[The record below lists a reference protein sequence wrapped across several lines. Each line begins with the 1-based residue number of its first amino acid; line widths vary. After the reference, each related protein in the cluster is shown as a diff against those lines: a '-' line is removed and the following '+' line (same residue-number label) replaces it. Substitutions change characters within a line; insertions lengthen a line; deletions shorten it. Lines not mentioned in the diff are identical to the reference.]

1 MSSPS
6 IWDDAVSAF
15 GATAA
20 AKLAGT
26 GQREAAIRAPLD
38 VLITTIGKAL
48 DRPAVLHDEV
58 SDFDR
63 RVRPDFGVS
72 IEGVVMGYVE
82 VKAPGVG
89 IDPTKMTGHDLKQ
102 WERQRDLPNL
112 LYTNGTQWRRY
123 LEGELVAEASLS
135 DQPLQE
141 IAGGLT
147 STAAFEDLL
156 SAFLG
161 WKVADITSITALVSS
176 IAPRTRLLRGEV
188 LDQLDGERRKVRQG
202 EREDEQ
208 PFIGLSKDWRR
219 LLFPLATDETF
230 ADGYAQAVTFAL
242 LLARTSGIDLTRR
255 SLHEVGAELGVEHSL
270 MGRALQLL
278 TDDVA
283 SDFRVSLDLLVTS
296 VSAVRWDRIR
306 RTSRDVYLYL
316 YEEFLA
322 RYDDQ
327 LRQDSGTYYTPV
339 ALVEEMVRFTD
350 NVLRDSLGIED
361 GFGSQ
366 DVFTVDP
373 AMGTG
378 TFLQSVIERVRRRV
392 TETTGAGAVAGAL
405 TQLATRIAGFELQMG
420 PFAVAEMR
428 VAELLAES
436 GASIPKGGL
445 QLYVT
450 DTLDDPYADLT
461 HIASG
466 LQTIAKSRERANELK
481 RSRKVN
487 VVIGNPPYRE
497 LAAGA
502 GAWVEGGNADG
513 EGAPAIFARFL
524 EGVPGKL
531 AAKLKNLY
539 VFFWRWATWKVWE
552 STPADDTGVV
562 CFVTTS
568 GYLRGTAFTA
578 MRRYLREMASEG
590 WIVDLTPEGQTPD
603 VPTRVFPGVRQTLAI
618 GVFVRRPGTD
628 SSIPADVRYTALRGT
643 RAEKFKALADLRL
656 NSDRWEPTRTGWTD
670 ALTAAAASDWDAW
683 PSLSDIF
690 PWYSSGVF
698 PTRAW
703 VYDPSPGVLQQR
715 WSRLLSEE
723 VSADR
728 AALMK
733 DSTGAAST
741 QFKDLPGHEHV
752 VRLPAITTI
761 PAGAPMEPAVRVGFR
776 TLDRQWLIADPRL
789 IHRAREGLWAA
800 AAVNGQIY
808 VVEQHSESL
817 RQGPALVFSA
827 LMPDFHHFN
836 NRGGRTLPFLHPDGT
851 PNIAPGLA
859 SALSQALGLVELPA
873 RDVLAYV
880 AGITSHPAFRET
892 FEDELDTPG
901 VRIPITTDS
910 ELWSRV
916 VELGR
921 QVIWV
926 QTYGQFAEPGLP
938 LGDITFPVGDS
949 RRVLNHTAV
958 LELPTGVVFDAS
970 AQEIQLGAGRFGP
983 VTEAMFN
990 YEVGGRNVLKSWVGY
1005 RSKEAAGKRT
1015 SALDDIQSTEW
1026 AHAWTVELIE
1036 LLTALRRLT
1045 DLEADQASALSD
1057 VMAASAPLSMAQLA
1071 AGGTKF
1077 PAADADRKPRYPVED
1092 GLLDG
1097 LI

>member
-1 MSSPS
+1 MSAPS
-6 IWDDAVSAF
+6 IWGPAVSAF

-20 AKLAGT
+20 AKLSGV

-38 VLITTIGKAL
+38 VLISTIGQAL
-48 DRPAVLHDEV
+48 GRPAVLHDEV
-58 SDFDR
+58 SDFER

-72 IEGVVMGYVE
+72 IDGVVMGYVE

-89 IDPTKMTGHDLKQ
+89 IDPIKMTGHDLKQ
-102 WERQRDLPNL
+102 WKRQRDLPNL
-112 LYTNGTQWRRY
+112 IYTNGTQWRHY
-123 LEGELVAEASLS
+123 LDGELVAEATLT

-141 IAGGLT
+141 VGGALT
-147 STAAFEDLL
+147 STPAFETLL
-156 SAFLG
+156 GAFLG
-161 WKVADITSITALVSS
+161 WKVADITSITALVGA

-188 LDQLDGERRKVRQG
+188 LDQLEGERRKVRQG
-202 EREDEQ
+202 ESEDEQ

-230 ADGYAQAVTFAL
+230 ADGYAQSVTFAL
-242 LLARTSGIDLTRR
+242 LLARTSGIDLVHR

-296 VSAVRWDRIR
+296 ISAVRWDRIR

-350 NVLRDSLGIED
+350 DVLRESLGITE
-361 GFGSQ
+361 GFASP

-378 TFLQSVIERVRRRV
+378 TFLQSVIERVRNRV
-392 TETTGAGAVAGAL
+392 TETAGAGAASGAL
-405 TQLATRIAGFELQMG
+405 TELATRIAGFELQMG

-428 VAELLAES
+428 VTELLAEA
-436 GASIPKGGL
+436 GAGIPKGGL

-466 LQTIAKSRERANELK
+466 LQTIAKSRAKANELK

-502 GAWVEGGNADG
+502 GAWVEAGHADG
-513 EGAPAIFARFL
+513 KGAPAIFARFL
-524 EGVPGKL
+524 DGVPGKL

-562 CFVTTS
+562 CFITTS
-568 GYLRGTAFTA
+568 GYLRGSAFTA
-578 MRRYLREMASEG
+578 MRRYLRETASDG
-590 WIVDLTPEGQTPD
+590 WIIDLTPEGQTPD
-603 VPTRVFPGVRQTLAI
+603 VRTRVFPGVRQTLAI
-618 GVFVRRPGTD
+618 GIFVRRPNTSAD
-628 SSIPADVRYTALRGT
+628 TPANIRYAAVRGT
-643 RAEKFKALADLRL
+643 RAEKFAALAELRVD
-656 NSDRWEPTRTGWTD
+656 SERWEAARAGWTD
-670 ALTAAAASDWDAW
+670 PLTAVAASDWDEW
-683 PSLSDIF
+683 PSLPDLF
-690 PWYSSGVF
+690 PWYSPGVF

-703 VYDPSPGVLQQR
+703 VYDPAPEVLRQR
-715 WSRLLSEE
+715 WAQLLAEQNS
-723 VSADR
+723 SKR
-728 AALMK
+728 ASLMK
-733 DSTGAAST
+733 DSTGAAAK
-741 QFKDLPGHEHV
+741 QFKDLPGYEHPA
-752 VRLPAITTI
+752 RLPAISSLSPGT
-761 PAGAPMEPAVRVGFR
+761 AMEPLVRVGFR

-800 AAVNGQIY
+800 ASVPGQVY
-808 VVEQHSESL
+808 MVEQHSEAL
-817 RQGPALVFSA
+817 RQGPAVVFSA

-851 PNIAPGLA
+851 ANLAPGLTGV
-859 SALSQALGLVELPA
+859 LSQIFELEVSA
-873 RDVLAYV
+873 QDVLAYV
-880 AGITSHPAFRET
+880 AGISSHPSFRDT

-901 VRIPITTDS
+901 VRIPITSDPM
-910 ELWSRV
+910 LWTKA

-926 QTYGQFAEPGLP
+926 HTYGEHPAPGISST
-938 LGDITFPVGDS
+938 DISYPVGDP
-949 RRVLNHTAV
+949 RRVLNHIAIA
-958 LELPTGVVFDAS
+958 EMPSGVTYDATE
-970 AQEIQLGAGRFGP
+970 QHIQLGGGRFGP
-983 VTEAMFN
+983 VTQEMFD
-990 YEVGGRNVLKSWVGY
+990 YEVGGRNVLKSWIGY

-1015 SALDDIQSTEW
+1015 SPLDDIQSTNWE
-1026 AHAWTVELIE
+1026 HAWTGELIE

-1045 DLEADQASALSD
+1045 EIEDAQSDLLGE
-1057 VMAASAPLSMAQLA
+1057 VMAASAPLSMRQLTAAGASFPTVDGDRRPRYPA
-1071 AGGTKF
+1071 AGG
-1077 PAADADRKPRYPVED
+1077 V
-1092 GLLDG
+1092 LDG
-1097 LI
+1097 IL

>member
-1 MSSPS
+1 MSTPS
-6 IWDDAVSAF
+6 TWDDAVSAF

-38 VLITTIGKAL
+38 VLISTIGKAL
-48 DRPAVLHDEV
+48 GRPAVLHDEV

-72 IEGVVMGYVE
+72 IDGVVMGYVE

-112 LYTNGTQWRRY
+112 VYTNGTQWRRY
-123 LEGELVAEASLS
+123 LDGELVAEASLS

-147 STAAFEDLL
+147 SNPAFEVLL
-156 SAFLG
+156 STFLG
-161 WKVADITSITALVSS
+161 WKVADITSITALVSA

-188 LDQLDGERRKVRQG
+188 LDQLEGERRKVRQG

-242 LLARTSGIDLTRR
+242 LLARTSGIDLLHR

-296 VSAVRWDRIR
+296 ISAVRWDRIR
-306 RTSRDVYLYL
+306 RTSRDLYLYL

-350 NVLRDSLGIED
+350 DVLRDSLGIAD

-392 TETTGAGAVAGAL
+392 TETTGAGAVSGAL

-502 GAWVEGGNADG
+502 GAWVETGHADG
-513 EGAPAIFARFL
+513 EGAPAIFTRFL

-539 VFFWRWATWKVWE
+539 VYFWRWATWKVWE

-578 MRRYLREMASEG
+578 MRRYLRETASEG
-590 WIVDLTPEGQTPD
+590 WIIDLTPEGQTPD

-628 SSIPADVRYTALRGT
+628 SGTPADIRYTALRGK
-643 RAEKFKALADLRL
+643 RAEKFKALAELRL
-656 NSDRWEPTRTGWTD
+656 DSDRWEPTRTGWTD

-683 PSLSDIF
+683 PSISDIF
-690 PWYSSGVF
+690 PWYSPGVF

-703 VYDPSPGVLQQR
+703 VYDPSPDVLQQR
-715 WSRLLSEE
+715 WSRLLAEQ

-733 DSTGAAST
+733 DSTGAASA
-741 QFKDLPGHEHV
+741 QFKDLPGYEHPA
-752 VRLPAITTI
+752 RLPAITTI
-761 PAGAPMEPAVRVGFR
+761 PSGAPMESAVRVGFR

-800 AAVNGQIY
+800 APVAGQVY

-851 PNIAPGLA
+851 PNIAPGITD
-859 SALSQALGLVELPA
+859 ALSDALGDKVSAE
-873 RDVLAYV
+873 DVLAYV
-880 AGITSHPAFRET
+880 AGISAHPAFRET

-901 VRIPITTDS
+901 VRIPITT
-910 ELWSRV
+910 EPALWTRS

-921 QVIWV
+921 QLIWA
-926 QTYGQFAEPGLP
+926 QTYGQVSAPDLP
-938 LGDITFPVGDS
+938 AGDISFPVGDPH
-949 RRVLNHTAV
+949 RVLNHVAV
-958 LELPTGVVFDAS
+958 SELPSGVVFDPTGE
-970 AQEIQLGAGRFGP
+970 EIQLGGGRFGP
-983 VTEAMFN
+983 VTQAMFD

-1026 AHAWTVELIE
+1026 VHTWTVELIE

-1045 DLEADQASALSD
+1045 DLEKDQAVLLAE
-1057 VMAASAPLSMAQLA
+1057 VMATSTPMSINQLI
-1071 AGGTKF
+1071 AGGTQF
-1077 PAADADRKPRYPVED
+1077 PSADADRKPRYPATN

-1097 LI
+1097 LL

>member
-1 MSSPS
+1 MSAPS
-6 IWDDAVSAF
+6 VWDHAISTF
-15 GATAA
+15 GSMAA
-20 AKLAGT
+20 AKLAGS

-38 VLITTIGKAL
+38 VLISTIGKAL
-48 DRPAVLHDEV
+48 GRPAVLHDEV

-72 IEGVVMGYVE
+72 IDGIVMGYIE

-89 IDPTKMTGHDLKQ
+89 IDPAKMSGHDLRQ

-112 LYTNGTQWRRY
+112 VYTNGTQWRHY
-123 LEGELVAEASLS
+123 LDGELIADATLT
-135 DQPLQE
+135 DQPLHE
-141 IAGGLT
+141 VGGALT
-147 STAAFEDLL
+147 SKPAFEALL

-161 WKVADITSITALVSS
+161 WKVADITSITALVSA

-188 LDQLDGERRKVRQG
+188 LDQLEGERRKVRQG
-202 EREDEQ
+202 ERDDEQ

-230 ADGYAQAVTFAL
+230 ADGYAQTVTFAL
-242 LLARTSGIDLTRR
+242 LLARTSGIDLLHR
-255 SLHEVGAELGVEHSL
+255 SLHEVGAELGVDHSL

-296 VSAVRWDRIR
+296 ISAVRWDRIR

-339 ALVEEMVRFTD
+339 ALVDEMVRFVD
-350 NVLRDSLGIED
+350 EVLQESLGIAD
-361 GFGSQ
+361 GFGSS

-392 TETTGAGAVAGAL
+392 TETAGAGAASGAL

-497 LAAGA
+497 LAAAA
-502 GAWVEGGNADG
+502 GAWVETGNADG
-513 EGAPAIFARFL
+513 EGAPAIFTRFL
-524 EGVPGKL
+524 DGVPGKL

-552 STPADDTGVV
+552 STPSDDTGVV

-578 MRRYLREMASEG
+578 MRRYLRETASEG
-590 WIVDLTPEGQTPD
+590 WIIDLTPEGQTPD
-603 VPTRVFPGVRQTLAI
+603 VRTRVFPGVRQTLAI
-618 GVFVRRPGTD
+618 GVFVRRPGT
-628 SSIPADVRYTALRGT
+628 SSEIPADIRYTALRGT
-643 RAEKFKALADLRL
+643 RTEKFAALASLRL
-656 NSDRWEPTRTGWTD
+656 DSEQWEPTRTGWTD
-670 ALTAAAASDWDAW
+670 ALTAAAASDWDTW
-683 PSLSDIF
+683 PSLADIF
-690 PWYSSGVF
+690 PWYSPGVF

-703 VYDPSPGVLQQR
+703 VYDPSPEVLHQR
-715 WSRLLSEE
+715 WARLTSEQN
-723 VSADR
+723 SSGR

-733 DSTGAAST
+733 DSTGASAS
-741 QFKDLPGHEHV
+741 QFKDLPGHSHS
-752 VRLPAITTI
+752 VRLPAIASVPSGT
-761 PAGAPMEPAVRVGFR
+761 PMEAAVRVGFR

-800 AAVNGQIY
+800 SSLGGQVYI
-808 VVEQHSESL
+808 VEQHSEPL
-817 RQGPALVFSA
+817 REGPALVFSA

-851 PNIAPGLA
+851 PNLAPGLTA
-859 SALSQALGLVELPA
+859 ALSQALGVNVSA
-873 RDVLAYV
+873 QDVLAYV
-880 AGITSHPAFRET
+880 AGVSSHSSFRET
-892 FEDELDTPG
+892 FENELDTPG
-901 VRIPITTDS
+901 VRIPITADQS
-910 ELWSRV
+910 LWTCA

-921 QVIWV
+921 QVVWI
-926 QTYGQFAEPGLP
+926 QTYGHFTAPGLS
-938 LGDITFPVGDS
+938 GTDISYPVGDP
-949 RRVLNHTAV
+949 RRVLNHVAISSM
-958 LELPTGVVFDAS
+958 PTGVLFDTAE
-970 AQEIQLGAGRFGP
+970 QQIHLGDGRFGP
-983 VTEAMFN
+983 VSQEMFD
-990 YEVGGRNVLKSWVGY
+990 YEVGGRKVLKSWVGY

-1015 SALDDIQSTEW
+1015 SALDDTQATQWE
-1026 AHAWTVELIE
+1026 HAWTVELIE

-1045 DLEADQASALSD
+1045 ELEDRQAVLLSD
-1057 VMAASAPLSMAQLA
+1057 VMATSAPLSMNQLA
-1071 AGGTKF
+1071 SSGTRF
-1077 PAADADRKPRYPVED
+1077 PTADADRKPAYPASD

>member
-1 MSSPS
+1 MSAPNG
-6 IWDDAVSAF
+6 WDAAVSVF
-15 GATAA
+15 GSTAA
-20 AKLAGT
+20 AKLAGA

-38 VLITTIGKAL
+38 TLISTISSSLG
-48 DRPAVLHDEV
+48 RPAVLHDEV
-58 SDFDR
+58 SDFER

-72 IEGVVMGYVE
+72 IDSVVMGYVE

-89 IDPTKMTGHDLKQ
+89 IDPARMTGHDLKQ

-112 LYTNGTQWRRY
+112 VYTNGTQWRHYRDGQ
-123 LEGELVAEASLS
+123 LLTEASLS
-135 DQPLQE
+135 DRPLQE
-141 IAGGLT
+141 VAGALA
-147 STAAFEDLL
+147 STPAFEALL
-156 SAFLG
+156 SAFLE
-161 WKVADITSITALVSS
+161 WKVADITSITALVSE

-188 LDQLDGERRKVRQG
+188 LDQLEGERRKVRQG

-230 ADGYAQAVTFAL
+230 ADGYAQSVTFAL
-242 LLARTSGIDLTRR
+242 LLARTSGIDLVQR

-283 SDFRVSLDLLVTS
+283 SDFRVSLDLLVTT

-350 NVLRDSLGIED
+350 DVLRESLGINE
-361 GFGSQ
+361 GFGSS

-378 TFLQSVIERVRRRV
+378 TFLQSIIERVRRRV
-392 TETTGAGAVAGAL
+392 TDTSGAGAVSGAL

-436 GASIPKGGL
+436 GARIPKGGL

-481 RSRKVN
+481 RSQKVN

-502 GAWVEGGNADG
+502 GAWVESGHADG
-513 EGAPAIFARFL
+513 EGAPAIFTRFL

-568 GYLRGTAFTA
+568 GYLRGTAFTG
-578 MRRYLREMASEG
+578 MRRYLRQTASEG
-590 WIVDLTPEGQTPD
+590 WIIDLTPEGQTPD
-603 VPTRVFPGVRQTLAI
+603 VRTRIFPGVRQTLAI
-618 GVFVRRPGTD
+618 GVFVRRPGASTET
-628 SSIPADVRYTALRGT
+628 PADIRYTALRGT
-643 RAEKFKALADLRL
+643 RAEKFAALAALRL
-656 NSDRWEPTRTGWTD
+656 DSEEWERTRTGWTD
-670 ALTAAAASDWDAW
+670 PLTAAVASDWDAW
-683 PSLSDIF
+683 PAVADIF
-690 PWYSSGVF
+690 PWYSPGVF

-703 VYDPSPGVLQQR
+703 VYDPSIDVLKQR
-715 WSRLLSEE
+715 WARLTSEPNLTE
-723 VSADR
+723 R

-733 DSTGAAST
+733 DGTGTAAASR
-741 QFKDLPGHEHV
+741 FKDLPGHGHPA
-752 VRLPAITTI
+752 RLPAITTV
-761 PAGAPMEPAVRVGFR
+761 PSGAPMEPAVRVGFR

-800 AAVNGQIY
+800 SSHEGQMY
-808 VVEQHSESL
+808 VVEQHSETL
-817 RQGPALVFSA
+817 RSGPALVFSA

-851 PNIAPGLA
+851 PNLAPGLLD
-859 SALSQALGLVELPA
+859 ALSASLGVDVPA
-873 RDVLAYV
+873 QDVLSYV
-880 AGITSHPAFRET
+880 AGISSHPAFRET

-901 VRIPITTDS
+901 VRIPFTA
-910 ELWSRV
+910 EPLLWARAV
-916 VELGR
+916 KLGR
-921 QVIWV
+921 QVLWV
-926 QTYGQFAEPGLP
+926 QSYGEYSAPGVAGSDISFP
-938 LGDITFPVGDS
+938 SGDP
-949 RRVLNHTAV
+949 RRVMNHVAV
-958 LELPTGVVFDAS
+958 SALPTGVVFDGA
-970 AQEIQLGAGRFGP
+970 AQEIQLGGGRFGP
-983 VTEAMFN
+983 VTQEMFE
-990 YEVGGRNVLKSWVGY
+990 YEVGGRNVLRSWVGY
-1005 RSKEAAGKRT
+1005 RSEEAAGKRT
-1015 SALDDIQSTEW
+1015 SALDDIQSTVW
-1026 AHAWTVELIE
+1026 QHAWTVELIE

-1045 DLEADQASALSD
+1045 EVEEAQAALLRD
-1057 VMAASAPLSMAQLA
+1057 VMAASAPLAMTELVASGAR
-1071 AGGTKF
+1071 F
-1077 PAADADRKPRYPVED
+1077 PAADADRKPRYPAAN

-1097 LI
+1097 LV

>member
-1 MSSPS
+1 MSTPN
-6 IWDDAVSAF
+6 IWDEAVSVF

-20 AKLAGT
+20 GKLAGT
-26 GQREAAIRAPLD
+26 GQREAALRAPLD
-38 VLITTIGKAL
+38 LLISTIGAAL
-48 DRPAVLHDEV
+48 GRPAVLHDEV

-112 LYTNGTQWRRY
+112 VYTNGTQWRRY
-123 LEGELVAEASLS
+123 LDGELVAEASLS
-135 DQPLQE
+135 DQALQE

-147 STAAFEDLL
+147 SNSAFEELL

-161 WKVADITSITALVSS
+161 WKVADITSITALVSA

-188 LDQLDGERRKVRQG
+188 LDQLEGERRKVRGG

-242 LLARTSGIDLTRR
+242 LIARTSGIDLLHR
-255 SLHEVGAELGVEHSL
+255 SLHEVGADLGVEHSL

-350 NVLRDSLGIED
+350 VVLQDSLGISD
-361 GFGSQ
+361 GFASQ
-366 DVFTVDP
+366 EVFTVDP

-378 TFLQSVIERVRRRV
+378 TFLQSIIERVRRRV
-392 TETTGAGAVAGAL
+392 TETTGAGAVSGAL

-428 VAELLAES
+428 VAELLTES
-436 GASIPKGGL
+436 GASIPKDGL

-461 HIASG
+461 QIASG

-502 GAWVEGGNADG
+502 GAWVETGHAHG

-552 STPADDTGVV
+552 STPADATGVV

-578 MRRYLREMASEG
+578 MRRYLREEASEG
-590 WIVDLTPEGQTPD
+590 WIIDLTPEGQTPD

-628 SSIPADVRYTALRGT
+628 SGTPANIRYTALRGS
-643 RAEKFKALADLRL
+643 RAEKFEALADLRL
-656 NSDRWEPTRTGWTD
+656 DSDRWEATRTGWTD
-670 ALTAAAASDWDAW
+670 ALTAAVASDWDAW
-683 PSLSDIF
+683 PSLPDLF
-690 PWYSSGVF
+690 PWYSPGVF

-703 VYDPSPGVLQQR
+703 VYDPSPEVLQQR
-715 WSRLLSEE
+715 WSRLLAEQ

-733 DSTGAAST
+733 DSTGAAFT
-741 QFKDLPGHEHV
+741 EFKDLPGFEHTA
-752 VRLPAITTI
+752 RLPAIATI
-761 PAGAPMEPAVRVGFR
+761 PPRTPMEPTVRVGFR

-800 AAVNGQIY
+800 APVAGQVY
-808 VVEQHSESL
+808 VIEQHSEAL

-827 LMPDFHHFN
+827 LIPDFHHFN

-851 PNIAPGLA
+851 PNVAPGLTD
-859 SALSQALGLVELPA
+859 ALAQALGADEVPA
-873 RDVLAYV
+873 HDVLAYV
-880 AGITSHPAFRET
+880 AGISSHPAFRET
-892 FEDELDTPG
+892 FAEELDTPG
-901 VRIPITTDS
+901 VRIPITTDPG
-910 ELWSRV
+910 LWARV
-916 VELGR
+916 VELGH
-921 QVIWV
+921 QAIWI
-926 QTYGQFAEPGLP
+926 QTYGQVAIGDLP
-938 LGDITFPVGDS
+938 AGDISFPVGDP
-949 RRVLNHTAV
+949 RRVLNHTAISK
-958 LELPTGVVFDAS
+958 LPTGVMFDAF
-970 AQEIQLGAGRFGP
+970 AQEIQLGGGRLGP
-983 VTEAMFN
+983 VTREM
-990 YEVGGRNVLKSWVGY
+990 YDYQVGGRNVLKSWVGY
-1005 RSKEAAGKRT
+1005 RAKEAAGRRT
-1015 SALDDIQSTEW
+1015 SALDDIQSTLW
-1026 AHAWTVELIE
+1026 PHAWTVELIE

-1045 DLEADQASALSD
+1045 ELEGYQAEALSD
-1057 VMAASAPLSMAQLA
+1057 VMAKTTPLTMTQLTA
-1071 AGGTKF
+1071 AGTEF
-1077 PAADADRKPRYPVED
+1077 ASADADRRPRYPAAD

>member
-1 MSSPS
+1 M
-6 IWDDAVSAF
+6 
-15 GATAA
+15 
-20 AKLAGT
+20 
-26 GQREAAIRAPLD
+26 
-38 VLITTIGKAL
+38 
-48 DRPAVLHDEV
+48 

-72 IEGVVMGYVE
+72 IDGVVMGYVE

-89 IDPTKMTGHDLKQ
+89 IDPIKMTGHDLKQ

-112 LYTNGTQWRRY
+112 IYTNGTEWRHY
-123 LEGELVAEASLS
+123 LDGELVAEATLT

-141 IAGGLT
+141 VGGALT
-147 STAAFEDLL
+147 STPAFETLL
-156 SAFLG
+156 GAFLG
-161 WKVADITSITALVSS
+161 WKVADITSITALVSA

-188 LDQLDGERRKVRQG
+188 LDQLEGERRKVRQG
-202 EREDEQ
+202 EPEGEQ

-230 ADGYAQAVTFAL
+230 ADGYAQSVTFAL
-242 LLARTSGIDLTRR
+242 LLARTSGIDLVHR

-278 TDDVA
+278 TNDVA

-296 VSAVRWDRIR
+296 ISAVRWDRIR

-350 NVLRDSLGIED
+350 DVLRESLGIPE
-361 GFGSQ
+361 GFASP

-378 TFLQSVIERVRRRV
+378 TFLQSVIERVRNRV
-392 TETTGAGAVAGAL
+392 TETAGAGAASGAL
-405 TQLATRIAGFELQMG
+405 TELATRFAGFELQMG

-428 VAELLAES
+428 VTELLAEG

-466 LQTIAKSRERANELK
+466 LQTIAKSREKANELK

-502 GAWVEGGNADG
+502 GAWVETGHADG
-513 EGAPAIFARFL
+513 NGAPPIFARFL
-524 EGVPGKL
+524 DGVPGKL

-552 STPADDTGVV
+552 STPANDTGVV
-562 CFVTTS
+562 CFITTS
-568 GYLRGTAFTA
+568 GYLRGSAFTA
-578 MRRYLREMASEG
+578 MRRYLRETASDG
-590 WIVDLTPEGQTPD
+590 WIIDLTPEGQTPD

-618 GVFVRRPGTD
+618 GIFVRRPDTSTD
-628 SSIPADVRYTALRGT
+628 TPANIRYTAVRGT
-643 RAEKFKALADLRL
+643 RAEKFAALAELGAD
-656 NSDRWEPTRTGWTD
+656 SARWEAARVGWTD
-670 ALTAAAASDWDAW
+670 PLTAAAASDWDEW
-683 PSLSDIF
+683 PSLAHLF
-690 PWYSSGVF
+690 PWYSPGVF

-703 VYDPSPGVLQQR
+703 VYDPSPEVLQQR
-715 WSRLLSEE
+715 WARLLAEQNSEK
-723 VSADR
+723 R

-733 DSTGAAST
+733 DNIGAAAT
-741 QFKDLPGHEHV
+741 QFKDLPGYEHAA
-752 VRLPAITTI
+752 RLPSISSLLPGTA
-761 PAGAPMEPAVRVGFR
+761 MEPAVRVGFR

-800 AAVNGQIY
+800 ASVPGQVY
-808 VVEQHSESL
+808 VVEQHSETL
-817 RQGPALVFSA
+817 RQGSALVFSA

-836 NRGGRTLPFLHPDGT
+836 NRGGRTLPFMHPDGT
-851 PNIAPGLA
+851 ANLAFGLTG
-859 SALSQALGLVELPA
+859 ALSQILGLEVSA
-873 RDVLAYV
+873 QDVLAYV
-880 AGITSHPAFRET
+880 AGISSHPSFRDT

-901 VRIPITTDS
+901 VRIPITSDPM
-910 ELWSRV
+910 LWARA

-926 QTYGQFAEPGLP
+926 QTYGEHSAPGISGSDISYAI
-938 LGDITFPVGDS
+938 GDP
-949 RRVLNHTAV
+949 RRVLNHIAIA
-958 LELPTGVVFDAS
+958 EMPDGVTFDATE
-970 AQEIQLGAGRFGP
+970 QHIQLGGGRFGP
-983 VTEAMFN
+983 VTQKMFD

-1015 SALDDIQSTEW
+1015 SPLDDIQSTKWE
-1026 AHAWTVELIE
+1026 HAWTVELIE

-1045 DLEADQASALSD
+1045 EVEDAQSVLLAE
-1057 VMAASAPLSMAQLA
+1057 VMAASAPLSMSQLTA
-1071 AGGTKF
+1071 AGASF
-1077 PAADADRKPRYPVED
+1077 PVADADRRPRYPAAD
-1092 GLLDG
+1092 GVLDG
-1097 LI
+1097 IL